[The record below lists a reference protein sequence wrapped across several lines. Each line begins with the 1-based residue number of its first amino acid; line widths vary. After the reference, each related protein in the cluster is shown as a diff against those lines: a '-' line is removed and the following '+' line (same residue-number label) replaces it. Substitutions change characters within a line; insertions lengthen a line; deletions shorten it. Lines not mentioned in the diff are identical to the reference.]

1 MRSGPIDP
9 RGQFSTNRRM
19 QCGACC
25 IFARRHFALGF
36 IVMRCTLQLSGTR
49 RVIGGDRVRRTAAK
63 VASAIVLG
71 LGTTAAPVLAQGA
84 PPLPPPPPPTPSA
97 TSTNYD
103 QSAGNNALNL
113 GSNFLE
119 RLGNQAS
126 GGVNRAFRTN
136 PGGGGASAG
145 AEDPRYRPWLEGYGI
160 PVPTEEPGDVG
171 GPKREAFGGVGG
183 LGGRGGPG

>member
-49 RVIGGDRVRRTAAK
+49 RVICGDRVRRTAAK

-71 LGTTAAPVLAQGA
+71 LVTTAAPVLAQVP

-103 QSAGNNALNL
+103 QSAGNSALNL
-113 GSNFLE
+113 GSNYLE
-119 RLGNQAS
+119 RLRHPGPC
-126 GGVNRAFRTN
+126 GRT
-136 PGGGGASAG
+136 P
-145 AEDPRYRPWLEGYGI
+145 
-160 PVPTEEPGDVG
+160 
-171 GPKREAFGGVGG
+171 
-183 LGGRGGPG
+183 